1 MKNTELVYLF
11 NKIGELKHIK
21 RSGWVRHG
29 IPNPE
34 SVADH
39 SFRCAF
45 MAMVLGDIL
54 EVDTLKLLKMAILHD
69 IAEAVTGDITPVS
82 GISREEKLKRE
93 EEGLAELLE
102 GLPNGKEYMD
112 LWKEYEDGESEEARV
127 FKDIDKLEMAMQ
139 ALEYQDAYPDLD
151 LSEFLFAGDE
161 QINIPEI
168 RALYREMKMK

>member
-1 MKNTELVYLF
+1 
-11 NKIGELKHIK
+11 
-21 RSGWVRHG
+21 
-29 IPNPE
+29 
-34 SVADH
+34 
-39 SFRCAF
+39 
-45 MAMVLGDIL
+45 
-54 EVDTLKLLKMAILHD
+54 
-69 IAEAVTGDITPVS
+69 
-82 GISREEKLKRE
+82 
-93 EEGLAELLE
+93 LE